1 MSIRVPQIIAVGFTI
16 LIISDIIPMAKKSMT
31 NFEIHF
37 PRNGLIEFLFAKG
50 FVSPF

>member
-1 MSIRVPQIIAVGFTI
+1 MIIRIPQIIAVGFTI
-16 LIISDIIPMAKKSMT
+16 LIISDIIPMTKKSMI
-31 NFEIHF
+31 NLKIHF